1 MSTNPTGLGA
11 NIARQAAQAVSQKSN
26 PNNPTSANS
35 GQRADA
41 FAKATAP
48 TNSPAPVTTAV
59 AAPGSAPAAPVGGTT
74 APAAAAKTSPTQ
86 APQAAMF
93 PGAMAAIMANTG
105 VVSQVV
111 VNTIAEK
118 DENKKKINEAVN
130 KASADADKSG
140 LALQGDNSSVGE
152 EAAKT
157 GNTGGASGPGA
168 AAA

>member
-26 PNNPTSANS
+26 PNNPTSANP

-59 AAPGSAPAAPVGGTT
+59 AAPGSAPAAPVSGTT
-74 APAAAAKTSPTQ
+74 APAAGRTAPTQ
-86 APQAAMF
+86 APISAYPVAAF
-93 PGAMAAIMANTG
+93 AITMANSG

-118 DENKKKINEAVN
+118 DENKKKTNEAIN
-130 KASADADKSG
+130 KAKADAEKSS
-140 LALQGDNSSVGE
+140 LASQSDTLAGE
-152 EAAKT
+152 EAAKD
-157 GNTGGASGPGA
+157 GSTGGASGPGA